1 LARILVVDDE
11 VAIREL
17 VSKWLRDA
25 GHEPVQAE
33 HADAALQAMAAEP
46 AAVVLTDVQMPGHDG
61 LWLTGELRR
70 YYPATAVVLATGVST
85 VSAQIS
91 MQFGV
96 LAYLL
101 KPFNRHALL
110 GAVKQGVAWHTE
122 AHGGGHRPDEDQDSL
137 REWLGV
143 IDSALKGAV

>member
-1 LARILVVDDE
+1 
-11 VAIREL
+11 
-17 VSKWLRDA
+17 
-25 GHEPVQAE
+25 
-33 HADAALQAMAAEP
+33 
-46 AAVVLTDVQMPGHDG
+46 
-61 LWLTGELRR
+61 
-70 YYPATAVVLATGVST
+70 
-85 VSAQIS
+85 

-122 AHGGGHRPDEDQDSL
+122 AIEGGQRPDESQDSL